1 MSGPKEIRWWQALE
15 RQLGS
20 ESLSWEQ
27 QWIFIHRTRPTGKVM
42 RGKAAYFLF
51 LSRWQHLIP
60 LTNSHKSYSI
70 HSFLHSGCVSIVQHT
85 AAYCGIQL
93 PDPHRTESFVHVAEI
108 LARKP
113 GFVVRAMRAA
123 VLFRTPLSRLTR
135 REVLQPIV
143 LRSARSAW
151 YQVERMETEEGF
163 W

>member
-85 AAYCGIQL
+85 AAYSCLIRIARSPL
-93 PDPHRTESFVHVAEI
+93 SMSPRFW
-108 LARKP
+108 LANQ